1 MTPLIDISRKLID
14 ISRKLSK
21 QCDALC
27 FAEPVTHVYN
37 PLAYAREPHERYLS
51 RWGGGPKEVLMLGMN
66 PGPFGM
72 AQTGVPFGDVTQ
84 VRDFVGITGKVKKP
98 KSEHPARTITGF
110 QCPRSEISGTRLWGW
125 VRDRFHTPE
134 AFFER
139 FFVVNYCPLVF
150 MEASGRNRTP
160 DKLPVHEREPLY
172 AVCDAALR
180 AIVANL
186 KPQVIVGVGAFAEAR
201 AKIALSDV
209 ACLRITTV
217 LHPSPASPRANRGW
231 AEAADQDLKKAGIA
245 VP

>member
-1 MTPLIDISRKLID
+1 
-14 ISRKLSK
+14 
-21 QCDALC
+21 
-27 FAEPVTHVYN
+27 
-37 PLAYAREPHERYLS
+37 
-51 RWGGGPKEVLMLGMN
+51 
-66 PGPFGM
+66 
-72 AQTGVPFGDVTQ
+72 
-84 VRDFVGITGKVKKP
+84 VKKP